1 MLTRPPGVAA
11 LCVAAVVFCTPSEA
25 RPRDPVGQFLAGI
38 GKAFEPGR
46 EVRKTR
52 VTKKEV
58 SATRR
63 VAHVNAAVP
72 SITVHPLPKEIDR
85 FSPPGTR
92 QDGLA
97 SWYGPGFHGRPTAC
111 GAIRDDAGNR
121 FTSLYNEW
129 RATAAHRTLRCGTL
143 VEVHSAGKS
152 VTVTITDRGP
162 FIPGRI
168 IDLSRGA
175 AQDLGMI
182 EKGTARVSL
191 YVLGK
196 D

>member
-1 MLTRPPGVAA
+1 MACLVLAA
-11 LCVAAVVFCTPSEA
+11 MMFCGQSEA
-25 RPRDPVGQFLAGI
+25 RPRDPVGQFFAGI
-38 GKAFEPGR
+38 GKAFEPATKTQKRQKSAKGEKGR
-46 EVRKTR
+46 KGAKTPAPR
-52 VTKKEV
+52 F
-58 SATRR
+58 SAS
-63 VAHVNAAVP
+63 VP
-72 SITVHPLPKEIDR
+72 SITVHPLPKDIDR